1 MNEWVCGNCK
11 SINRG
16 AAGSCYSC
24 GGSRAA
30 VAAPDPRLAVNPTPS
45 ETGVLGAPSIPT
57 APSLAGPTPGA
68 TAAVA
73 TGSFGAP
80 VGVPDLS
87 DPMAAGSPPK
97 AASTSDVLGGLLAGL
112 LAAVLATAIWY
123 GVVAVTS
130 YQLGI
135 VAIAVGF
142 LVGQSVVLGA
152 RGHAS
157 IALPVISVVLTLL
170 ALAISEYLIVA
181 YFVGQEV
188 GVPIDI
194 VQPPDFVVSVIADSL
209 AADPLTLAFWAIA
222 LFQAV
227 AIPWRAITR
236 WTPAPELPAPAEVPT
251 A

>member
-11 SINRG
+11 SINRA

-24 GGSRAA
+24 GGSKAT
-30 VAAPDPRLAVNPTPS
+30 VAAPPPAQAPTLSTAVTGIAAPDGLTVATPTTPTTVAAPTAVPGLAGAFDPGVPPTP
-45 ETGVLGAPSIPT
+45 A
-57 APSLAGPTPGA
+57 SL
-68 TAAVA
+68 
-73 TGSFGAP
+73 
-80 VGVPDLS
+80 
-87 DPMAAGSPPK
+87 
-97 AASTSDVLGGLLAGL
+97 SDVLGGLLAGL

-123 GVVAVTS
+123 GVVALTS

-142 LVGQSVVLGA
+142 VVGQGVVLGA
-152 RGHAS
+152 RRHAS

-181 YFVGQEV
+181 YFVGQEL

-194 VQPPDFVVSVIADSL
+194 VQPPDFVVSVITDSL

-236 WTPAPELPAPAEVPT
+236 WTPAPELPTPAEMPS